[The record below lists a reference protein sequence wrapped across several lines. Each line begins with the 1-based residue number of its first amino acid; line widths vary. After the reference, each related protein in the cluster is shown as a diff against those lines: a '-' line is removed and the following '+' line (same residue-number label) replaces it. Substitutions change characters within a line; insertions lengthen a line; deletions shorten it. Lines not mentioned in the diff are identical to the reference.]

1 MLSSLTSEWFLRA
14 VLAGSLVSISCA
26 IVGVYLYL
34 RRMSMV
40 ADALAH
46 IALLG
51 TLLGVLVT
59 GTLSSTAVLL
69 GALVTG
75 ATATLLMQRLS
86 NAGVRQDSAIG
97 VVYTAAFSIG
107 VVLLS
112 TTFRDV
118 HIDTDCVLF
127 GDILGITNSTLW
139 SLGAATVLC
148 GGGAWVLRRWLSIST
163 FDPVVA
169 AALGVPVVAMHH
181 SIVVGSA
188 FAAVSAFQAVGAV
201 LAVALIVIPAATA
214 HQFADRI
221 PAMSGIAISHSL
233 VSTWSGLVLAVVFE
247 TRPAGTIVCVA
258 GSLYVLALI
267 VAPRHGI
274 VAERRARSLA

>member
-1 MLSSLTSEWFLRA
+1 
-14 VLAGSLVSISCA
+14 
-26 IVGVYLYL
+26 
-34 RRMSMV
+34 MSMV

-59 GTLSSTAVLL
+59 GTLSSSAVLI

-75 ATATLLMQRLS
+75 IIATVLMQRLS
-86 NAGVRQDSAIG
+86 DAGVREDSAIG
-97 VVYTAAFSIG
+97 VVFTAAFSIG

-127 GDILGITNSTLW
+127 GNILGITDSTLW
-139 SLGAATVLC
+139 SLLIACVLC
-148 GGGAWVLRRWLSIST
+148 GGGAWVLRRWLSLST

-169 AALGVPVVAMHH
+169 AALGVPVAAMHH
-181 SIVVGSA
+181 AIVVGSA

-201 LAVALIVIPAATA
+201 LSVALIVIPAATA
-214 HQFADRI
+214 HQFANRI
-221 PAMSGIAISHSL
+221 PSMIAIAVGHSL
-233 VSTWSGLVLAVVFE
+233 VSTWLGLVFSVLWE

-258 GSLYVLALI
+258 GGLYLLAL
-267 VAPRHGI
+267 VFAPGHGLL
-274 VAERRARSLA
+274 AERRARGTT